1 MPPESYTY
9 DEMSEWREER
19 AESVPWDWDGI
30 KLKALI
36 GFGCVAAVVAWM
48 MFASPGEEAASS
60 RGFNMGAVGSAPS
73 GAPGRPFESRPKTSL
88 EMVSAKIG
96 DGPAGVTS
104 SLYRQSPPADAS
116 VSPAAAASQG
126 RSDAPTPP
134 AAPAPAGTTAA
145 MPPAQD
151 EAKELASAGI
161 PTDARGLQN
170 LGAKEGM
177 LSSLAAKMLD
187 HPKILAAVFNN
198 KMVVDAFMSR
208 ARVRENCENGG
219 ALKNYLSD
227 PKSGGMTK
235 VFPVIEKALSRPDNA
250 SSLVSALAG
259 TEMVKRLSDCPSLKQ
274 VGNDSSAI
282 VSIAMA
288 NPKALGLVMDP
299 RGVAA
304 LSANPQAAAALA
316 GVTSK
321 LGGAK

>member
-1 MPPESYTY
+1 
-9 DEMSEWREER
+9 MSEWREER
-19 AESVPWDWDGI
+19 AQSAPWDWDGI

-73 GAPGRPFESRPKTSL
+73 GAPGRPFESRPRTSL

-104 SLYRQSPPADAS
+104 SLYRQTPPSDAS
-116 VSPAAAASQG
+116 VSPAAAASQ
-126 RSDAPTPP
+126 PP
-134 AAPAPAGTTAA
+134 SAAPAPAPAA
-145 MPPAQD
+145 PAAAPPASAAD

>member
-1 MPPESYTY
+1 
-9 DEMSEWREER
+9 MSEWREER
-19 AESVPWDWDGI
+19 AQSAPWDWDGI

-104 SLYRQSPPADAS
+104 SLYRQTPPSDAS
-116 VSPAAAASQG
+116 VSPAAAASQ
-126 RSDAPTPP
+126 PP
-134 AAPAPAGTTAA
+134 SAAPAPAPAA
-145 MPPAQD
+145 PAAAPPASAAD

-250 SSLVSALAG
+250 TSLVSALAG

>member
-19 AESVPWDWDGI
+19 ADSVPWDWDGL

-36 GFGCVAAVVAWM
+36 GFGFVAAVIAWM
-48 MFASPGEEAASS
+48 MFARPDDEAASS

-96 DGPAGVTS
+96 EGPAGVTS
-104 SLYRQSPPADAS
+104 SLYRQTPPSEAS
-116 VSPAAAASQG
+116 VTPAPAPAAG
-126 RSDAPTPP
+126 PAPS
-134 AAPAPAGTTAA
+134 AAPAPS
-145 MPPAQD
+145 PAVAPASPAD
-151 EAKELASAGI
+151 ETKELAAAGI
-161 PTDARGLQN
+161 PTDARGLSN

>member
-1 MPPESYTY
+1 
-9 DEMSEWREER
+9 MSEWREER
-19 AESVPWDWDGI
+19 AQSAPWDWDGI
-30 KLKALI
+30 KLKVLI

-104 SLYRQSPPADAS
+104 SLYRQTPPSDAS
-116 VSPAAAASQG
+116 VSPAAAASQ
-126 RSDAPTPP
+126 PP
-134 AAPAPAGTTAA
+134 SAAPAPAPAA
-145 MPPAQD
+145 PAAAPPASAAD